1 MTPYVTVPH
10 LLMPHLDDR
19 LPYNPA
25 IQRRSRMSLPSPR
38 LLICTLALLAV
49 SSTALAQRV
58 VEGDLQNQMSA
69 TEFKAAGLDK
79 LSRDELGALNR
90 WLQGKVEAASAAAVE
105 VAREEGRKEVVEKNR
120 GFFDFGSREP
130 IVSVLPGEFRG
141 FAQGRVYV
149 LANGQSWEQT
159 DGATLAGVRRQDAE
173 VSIAPSVSGA
183 WFLQIPGVNT
193 RAKVKRVK

>member
-1 MTPYVTVPH
+1 
-10 LLMPHLDDR
+10 
-19 LPYNPA
+19 
-25 IQRRSRMSLPSPR
+25 MSLPSPR
-38 LLICTLALLAV
+38 LLVCTLALLAV

-79 LSRDELGALNR
+79 LSRDELSALNR

-159 DGATLAGVRRQDAE
+159 DGATLAGVRRQDPE